1 MNVGYNFLL
10 IKKMGKNRNKNKHR
24 RGGGKYMHNI
34 EKQTDLLNSLN
45 AEYYDSRSLVK
56 IERNLGYGYFS
67 VIVVNTGAKQ
77 KAYCRYMFTRRSPGY
92 SVVEGKDDL
101 QMIAPVSDSCAGQYI
116 IKNKFESIIASAEGK
131 KDDIDTY
138 VSFYTDEEIA
148 HLDHEKSKLQNKE
161 SNISI
166 KDAEKEEDESV
177 LYMLQVLV
185 PKLEK
190 KLEKQMKKS
199 SRKSEDK
206 SFDTC
211 LTMIDKL
218 KSSCSRAEAKDY
230 YSNFMTS
237 IQSV

>member
-1 MNVGYNFLL
+1 
-10 IKKMGKNRNKNKHR
+10 
-24 RGGGKYMHNI
+24 MHNI

-67 VIVVNTGAKQ
+67 VIVVNTGEKQ

-138 VSFYTDEEIA
+138 VSFYTDEEIS

-161 SNISI
+161 NTISI

-177 LYMLQVLV
+177 LNMLQVLV